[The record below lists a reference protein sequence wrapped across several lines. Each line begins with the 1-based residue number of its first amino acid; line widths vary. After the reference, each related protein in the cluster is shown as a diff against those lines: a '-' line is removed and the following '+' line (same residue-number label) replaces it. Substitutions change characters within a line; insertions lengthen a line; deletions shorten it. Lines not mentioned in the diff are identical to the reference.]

1 MPPLAAA
8 RDRPADEPKYLW
20 LRRVLLDHIDAN
32 LRVGDPVPSEREL
45 ADSLDVSR
53 MTARRALA
61 ALMDEGRVERTVGRG
76 TFVSAPRIR
85 MPIRLSSFTED
96 MRVRGFT
103 PGAHTLS
110 FTTTPPEG
118 EASAVLDLGPGERA
132 HVIRRLRTAD
142 GVPMAIE
149 TVTLTAALAP
159 DLSAADLEDGSLYT
173 LLGERGIVFDGGEET
188 VRARNATAEEA
199 RLLHVPAHAAVL
211 HLTRTSTWRGR
222 PVEYTVSS
230 YRGDRYELSTAI

>member
-1 MPPLAAA
+1 MATPRRRSP
-8 RDRPADEPKYLW
+8 DEPKYLW

-32 LRVGDPVPSEREL
+32 LQVGDPVPSEREL
-45 ADSLDVSR
+45 ADTLDISR

-61 ALMDEGRVERTVGRG
+61 ALMEEGRVEREVGRG

-96 MRVRGFT
+96 MRARGFT
-103 PGAHTLS
+103 PGSHTLS
-110 FTTTPPEG
+110 FATVPAEP
-118 EASAVLDLGPGERA
+118 ADVLDLDTDERV

-149 TVTLTAALAP
+149 LVALTAGLAP
-159 DLSAADLEDGSLYT
+159 DLTEAELENGSLYSV
-173 LLGERGIVFDGGEET
+173 LAARGIVFDGGEQT
-188 VRARNATAEEA
+188 VRARTVTPEEA

-211 HLTRTSTWRGR
+211 HLSRTSTWRGR
-222 PVEYTVSS
+222 TVEHTVSS